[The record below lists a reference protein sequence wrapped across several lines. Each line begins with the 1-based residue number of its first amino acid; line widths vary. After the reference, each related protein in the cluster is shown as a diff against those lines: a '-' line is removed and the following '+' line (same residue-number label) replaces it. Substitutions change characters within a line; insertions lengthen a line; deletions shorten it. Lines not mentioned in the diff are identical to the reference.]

1 MEFTKEDI
9 KLLKKALKHQK
20 PCIGCDKQKYYMAA
34 CAACNK
40 DQEWDNKF
48 EQPLLD
54 RGLYQLYSLLVR
66 LSKHKKDYE
75 NLIADI
81 VNESGADNICWI
93 RDILDMV

>member
-40 DQEWDNKF
+40 CQEWDEKFTKPLYDRDLYRLYFLLFKLNKN
-48 EQPLLD
+48 
-54 RGLYQLYSLLVR
+54 
-66 LSKHKKDYE
+66 KKDSKD
-75 NLIADI
+75 LIIDI
-81 VNESGADNICWI
+81 VTELGADNMCWI